1 MGNLKIGIKD
11 VVNELGV
18 KNNRN
23 EFINELTL
31 FLNLIAFDKNS
42 GEYYDVMRLR
52 FYEYMDKWNLDIE
65 KSFSIIAKY
74 VKSHKLPYKI
84 VKDEGFEG
92 IKSEKFIISILV
104 ELYLM
109 MIIVNND
116 EPSKEKLKA
125 FIYSELNKN
134 KINLNE
140 KDIVISDFD
149 YLFKDKKLFFICKKS
164 LIDKQKEIKLAFDET
179 VKAIENRNNIKLK
192 LNYIIHKNNSPRENV
207 ILNGDETIEQIGKL
221 KAEIEKLKKGIELNN
236 LIINEYIDKEVSL
249 KNELNK
255 LQLENIE
262 LIGYAKEQYS
272 KALIDL
278 VQNMNDSTN
287 GNLLDRLY
295 CYSKGKEET
304 NLMFVATNLFNVLRE
319 MGIFPRETI
328 RVGDNVK
335 VEEYSFYNYRL
346 NKDISDINS
355 CEGKVLYPAWFYN
368 NKEIL
373 KPYVNIKGE

>member
-1 MGNLKIGIKD
+1 MGSLKIGTKDLINDLGIKNNKIEFE
-11 VVNELGV
+11 NEL
-18 KNNRN
+18 N
-23 EFINELTL
+23 L
-31 FLNLIAFDKNS
+31 FLNLIAFDKTK

-52 FYEYMDKWNLDIE
+52 FYDYMKKWNLDIE
-65 KSFSIIAKY
+65 KHFSIITKY
-74 VKSHKLPYKI
+74 VKAHKLPYKI
-84 VKDEGFEG
+84 VKDEGFKG

-116 EPSKEKLKA
+116 EPSKDKLKV
-125 FIYSELNKN
+125 FIYSEFSKN

-140 KDIVISDFD
+140 KDIILIDFD
-149 YLFKDKKLFFICKKS
+149 YLFKDKKLFFICKKALS
-164 LIDKQKEIKLAFDET
+164 ERKEEIKSAFDEA
-179 VKAIENRNNIKLK
+179 VKAIEKRNDINLN
-192 LNYIIHKNNSPRENV
+192 LNYIIHKNNNARENV
-207 ILNGDETIEQIGKL
+207 ILKNNEEIEDINKL
-221 KAEIEKLKKGIELNN
+221 KAQVEKLKRDIELNN
-236 LIINEYIDKEVSL
+236 EIINEYIDKEVSL
-249 KNELNK
+249 NNELNK
-255 LQLENIE
+255 LQAENIE
-262 LIGYAKEQYS
+262 LVGYGKEQYS

-278 VQNMNDSTN
+278 VHNMNDSTN

-319 MGIFPRETI
+319 MGIFPRETV
-328 RVGDNVK
+328 RLGDNVK

-346 NKDISDINS
+346 NKDISDINA

>member
-125 FIYSELNKN
+125 FIYSELNKS

-192 LNYIIHKNNSPRENV
+192 LNYIIHKNNDFGENV
-207 ILNGDETIEQIGKL
+207 ILKDDEKIERIDKL
-221 KAEIEKLKKGIELNN
+221 KWHIEKLKKDIELNN
-236 LIINEYIDKEVSL
+236 VIINEYIDKEVSL